1 MKFVCILVTSIMLA
15 SLDAV
20 AGGSVQTE
28 SFESPALGVRKT
40 YHVWLPEGYG
50 AGTQRYPVIY
60 LLHGWGVT
68 QDSWVSKDLDLPGAA
83 GSIDLKAI
91 VVMPDG
97 DRSLYANSFAKVAYD
112 ACLADANPQR
122 NKKEKRSEFC
132 VKTPRYED
140 YIVVDLVRDVDAK
153 YRTIARRE
161 ARAVAGESAGGNGAM
176 ALALRNKQVFSAVAS
191 HSGALALLYEGPQP
205 YEKGKARFHSRIDPN
220 PRKKEVEDMFGLD
233 IAEWRRHDPYSL
245 AATLKNGEL
254 AIYVDCGS
262 EDEAGFHDHA
272 LAFHDRLLELGIA
285 HRFESVPGKHHDD
298 FWKTRIGHSLK
309 FHAEHF
315 KASLK
320 GLAP

>member
-1 MKFVCILVTSIMLA
+1 MNRVWVLLA
-15 SLDAV
+15 SFVLAMNAM

-28 SFESPALGVRKT
+28 SFESAALGVRKT
-40 YHVWLPEGYG
+40 YHVYLPDGYA

-68 QDSWVSKDLDLPGAA
+68 QDSWVGKELDLPGAA
-83 GSIDLKAI
+83 DSIQLKAI

-97 DRSLYANSFAKVAYD
+97 DRSLYANSLAKTDYE
-112 ACLADANPQR
+112 ACLAEPSPQR
-122 NKKEKRSEFC
+122 NKKEKRSDFC

-140 YIVVDLVRDVDAK
+140 YIVVDLVRHVDAK
-153 YRTIARRE
+153 YRTIAGRE

-176 ALALRNKQVFSAVAS
+176 ALAMRNTQVFSSVAS
-191 HSGALALLYEGPQP
+191 HSGGLALLYDGPKP
-205 YEKGKARFHSRIDPN
+205 YDKGKAKFLSRIDPD
-220 PRKKEVEDMFGLD
+220 PRKKEVEEMFGLD

-245 AATLKNGEL
+245 AAGIRKGEL

-262 EDEAGFHDHA
+262 EDEFGFHDHA

-285 HRFESVPGKHHDD
+285 HRFESIPGKHHDD
-298 FWKTRIGHSLK
+298 FWKSRIGHSLK
-309 FHAEHF
+309 FHADHF